1 MDKQQRKAGKQLR
14 AGSVQQAGQ
23 GAGQRKKISAEGPSK
38 NAGTWI
44 LSRLRR
50 KILSTATLLTERERA
65 SKQKLFS
72 LSGSLSRLLSAC
84 PGCRFAAFRCRL
96 SMSALASDD
105 PVFGKYGLGCSQ
117 IL

>member
-50 KILSTATLLTERERA
+50 KILSTAAFLTERERA

-72 LSGSLSRLLSAC
+72 LSGSLSRLPLPALSAASLLS
-84 PGCRFAAFRCRL
+84 AAIYPCLLWRL
-96 SMSALASDD
+96 M
-105 PVFGKYGLGCSQ
+105 
-117 IL
+117 ILFLVNMV